1 MMSNLQFQNDLE
13 RLLAVMPRKVVEN
26 LSSDRLDDV
35 IEIVLDIG
43 RVPEVRH
50 AGGKIEKLNCDF
62 VNDEDISF
70 VTSHLQK
77 FTHDNRSGIPGT
89 LHRISAIRNRQGKVV
104 GLTCRIGRVVTG
116 TIACIKDICTQG
128 KSILFLGPPGVG
140 KTTLAT
146 AFSKAMALDC
156 KRVQFTPDVMPS
168 DLTGYSVYRNDLGQ
182 FIYQPGSVFC
192 NLLLADEINRTSPK
206 TQSALLEVME
216 ERKVSVEGVTREV
229 PEPFIVIATQNPLGN
244 AGTQSL
250 PEAQMDR
257 FMITLSIGYP
267 DYESELDMAMSVG
280 KQSRTSDMT
289 PVVSIDDFISMQN
302 EIYDV
307 YMNESI
313 YKYIVNLVTAT
324 RKSRYIERGASP
336 RATIALVKMCKA
348 WSWLNG
354 RDYVVP
360 ADVIAQFEYV
370 ITHRII
376 LNMAARMDGKD
387 KAEVINDIL
396 KSVAK
401 PAVGK
406 KA

>member
-1 MMSNLQFQNDLE
+1 M
-13 RLLAVMPRKVVEN
+13 
-26 LSSDRLDDV
+26 
-35 IEIVLDIG
+35 
-43 RVPEVRH
+43 
-50 AGGKIEKLNCDF
+50 
-62 VNDEDISF
+62 
-70 VTSHLQK
+70 
-77 FTHDNRSGIPGT
+77 
-89 LHRISAIRNRQGKVV
+89 
-104 GLTCRIGRVVTG
+104 
-116 TIACIKDICTQG
+116 
-128 KSILFLGPPGVG
+128 
-140 KTTLAT
+140 
-146 AFSKAMALDC
+146 
-156 KRVQFTPDVMPS
+156 
-168 DLTGYSVYRNDLGQ
+168 
-182 FIYQPGSVFC
+182 
-192 NLLLADEINRTSPK
+192 
-206 TQSALLEVME
+206 
-216 ERKVSVEGVTREV
+216 VSVEGVTREV